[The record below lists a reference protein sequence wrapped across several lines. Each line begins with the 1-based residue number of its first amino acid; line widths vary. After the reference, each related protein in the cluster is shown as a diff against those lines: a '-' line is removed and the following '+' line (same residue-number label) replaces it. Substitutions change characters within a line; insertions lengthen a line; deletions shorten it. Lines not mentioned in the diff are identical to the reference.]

1 MKNLKVLTCLALLTI
16 SGSLALPSR
25 GANAALLE
33 KLTLEDLLN
42 VPIVT
47 ASAVKEKPSDSPANA
62 YVISGDTIRDR
73 GYSNLLDLLE
83 DIPQIQIT
91 RNSESGHGN
100 TVAMQGMNG
109 VERFQ
114 IMIDGIRVTPVTG
127 NLYAMG
133 RQFSL
138 SNARQVEIILGP
150 MSALYGADVFSGVIN
165 IVTRSG
171 HEMTNDRIDLGF
183 AENSTRDI
191 AVTAGAVINEGTRSG
206 LFLQDESAV
215 AFTAHQFRSR
225 GHFMPKHYPDEYAWY
240 NNEFQAGRVLNG
252 PGSAAETAVAFRPWR
267 ADEESDFLHFRLN
280 LENLEI
286 GVIRMTESH
295 SSSTGV
301 RPEYTLYN
309 KDAIF
314 RTHYNTVY
322 GRHIYRAANS
332 RWQLQSQISHHF
344 YELDPQSRFFNNFS
358 GYQAAYKYARDESTD
373 IEERF
378 SYHLRDDRLLMV
390 GLTWQEHSSL
400 PRTADLA
407 WPFDPDRSAGSQG
420 YIYPGSDLSVIAPQG
435 IPQEFYK
442 IRYTNLGGYAQL
454 HLNRESAT
462 QYIFGARYDKNSLY
476 GSSFNPRVG
485 IVYKPGD
492 KTNIKLMCGTA
503 FLAPPP
509 DKTYAH
515 FGTFA
520 ADPGKPGD
528 IKSYYM
534 NIANPDL
541 KPEKISSLQS
551 EFTYSFSEN
560 LRATVNAYNSHIS
573 DMQRGGVILGAGI
586 FKGKPVDTLA
596 HWSNLGNARAYGGTV
611 RLDAL
616 KNYQNYTLNYYG
628 AFTCSNGDIAGEP
641 LPYSAKHS
649 VKAGLTFK
657 NRRLTVSP
665 RLIYQGR
672 SYNQLKDAQGNRQS
686 SDPYTVTNLYLQ
698 YRCCR
703 QANLTRAFFI
713 NISNLT
719 DVRYYHPG
727 FAEGGVGFSAAP
739 QAPRLITG
747 GMTFEF

>member
-1 MKNLKVLTCLALLTI
+1 MKNLKILICLALITITGSITLTADMA
-16 SGSLALPSR
+16 SGAM
-25 GANAALLE
+25 LE

-47 ASAVKEKPSDSPANA
+47 ASAVKEKPSDSPTNA
-62 YVISGDTIRDR
+62 YVISGETIRDR

-83 DIPQIQIT
+83 DVPQIQIA

-100 TVAMQGMNG
+100 TVSMQGMNG

-114 IMIDGIRVTPVTG
+114 IMIDGVRVTPVTG

-138 SNARQVEIILGP
+138 RNARQVEIILGP

-171 HEMTNDRIDLGF
+171 YEMPHDHLDLGF
-183 AENSTRDI
+183 ADNSTHDLSI
-191 AVTAGAVINEGTRSG
+191 AAGAVINQGEHSG
-206 LFLQDESAV
+206 RFLQDEAAV

-225 GHFMPKHYPDEYAWY
+225 GAFMPKYYPDEYAWY

-252 PGSAAETAVAFRPWR
+252 PGAAESVVAFQPWR
-267 ADEESDFLHFRLN
+267 ADEEADFMHFRLN

-301 RPEYTLYN
+301 RPEFTLYY

-314 RTHYNTVY
+314 KTHYNTVY
-322 GRHIYRAANS
+322 GRHTHKAANG

-358 GYQAAYKYARDESTD
+358 GYQAAYKYARDESTA
-373 IEERF
+373 IEERL
-378 SYHLRDDRLLMV
+378 SYNLRDDRLLMLGV
-390 GLTWQEHSSL
+390 TWQEHSSL

-407 WPFDPDRSAGSQG
+407 WPFDPDRSAGEQG
-420 YIYPGSDLSVIAPQG
+420 YIYPGSDLSTIEPQG

-442 IRYTNLGGYAQL
+442 TRYTNLGGYAQL
-454 HLNRESAT
+454 HLNRDSAT

-485 IVYKPGD
+485 IVHRPGD
-492 KTNIKLMCGTA
+492 KTNIKLMYGTA
-503 FLAPPP
+503 FLAPPT
-509 DKTYAH
+509 DKSYAH
-515 FGTFA
+515 FGAFA
-520 ADPGKPGD
+520 ADPDVPGD

-551 EFTYSFSEN
+551 EFTYSFTDN
-560 LRATVNAYNSHIS
+560 LRATISAYDSHIF
-573 DMQRGGVILGAGI
+573 DMQRGGIVIGAGT

-596 HWSNLGNARAYGGTV
+596 HWSNLGEARAYGGTA
-611 RLDAL
+611 RLDAV
-616 KNYQNYTLNYYG
+616 KNYENFTLSYYG
-628 AFTCSNGDIAGEP
+628 AFTYSNGDIAGEP

-649 VKAGLTFK
+649 IKAGLTFK
-657 NRRLTVSP
+657 NRRFTVSP
-665 RLIYQGR
+665 RVIYQGR
-672 SYNQLKDAQGNRQS
+672 SYNQLKDAQGNRLS
-686 SDPYTVTNLYLQ
+686 SDPFIVANLYLQ

-703 QANLTRAFFI
+703 HENMTRAIFI
-713 NISNLT
+713 NITNLT
-719 DVRYYHPG
+719 DQRYYHPG

>member
-1 MKNLKVLTCLALLTI
+1 MAI
-16 SGSLALPSR
+16 SASMDLPTHEAS
-25 GANAALLE
+25 AAVLE
-33 KLTLEDLLN
+33 KLSLEELLN
-42 VPIVT
+42 IPIVS
-47 ASAVKEKPSDSPANA
+47 ASAIKEKPSDSPANA
-62 YVISGDTIRDR
+62 YVISGETIRDR
-73 GYSNLLDLLE
+73 GYTNLLDLLE
-83 DIPQIQIT
+83 DVPQIQVT
-91 RNSESGHGN
+91 RLSESGHGSSV
-100 TVAMQGMNG
+100 TIQGMNG

-138 SNARQVEIILGP
+138 RNARQVEIILGP

-165 IVTRSG
+165 IVTRKG
-171 HEMTNDRIDLGF
+171 DEMIHDRIDLGF
-183 AENSTRDI
+183 AGNSTHDVAI
-191 AVTAGAVINEGTRSG
+191 SAGAVFNKDSRSG
-206 LFLQDESAV
+206 RFLQDESAA

-240 NNEFQAGRVLNG
+240 NNEFQTGRVLNG
-252 PGSAAETAVAFRPWR
+252 PGSAAETTVAFSPYR
-267 ADEESDFLHFRLN
+267 ADEESDFVHFRFN
-280 LENLEI
+280 AENFEA
-286 GVIRMTESH
+286 GVIRMTEAH

-301 RPEYTLYN
+301 RPEYTLYH
-309 KDAIF
+309 KDANF
-314 RTHYNTVY
+314 KTHYNTIY
-322 GRHIYRAANS
+322 GRHVHKKENS

-358 GYQAAYKYARDESTD
+358 GYQAAYKFARDESTA
-373 IEERF
+373 IEERI
-378 SYHLRDDRLLMV
+378 SYELRDDRLLMV
-390 GLTWQEHSSL
+390 GLTWHEHSSL

-407 WPFDPDRSAGSQG
+407 WPFAPDRSTALQG
-420 YIYPGSDLSVIAPQG
+420 HIYPGSDLSTIEPRG

-442 IRYTNLGGYAQL
+442 IRYTNLGGYTQL
-454 HLNRESAT
+454 HLNRDSDT

-485 IVYKPGD
+485 IVHRPD
-492 KTNIKLMCGTA
+492 EKTNVKFMYGTA

-515 FGTFA
+515 FGAFA
-520 ADPGKPGD
+520 ADPNNPGD

-541 KPEKISSLQS
+541 KPERISSLQS
-551 EFTYSFSEN
+551 ELTYSFCDN
-560 LRATVNAYNSHIS
+560 LRATLSAYDSHIS
-573 DMQRGGVILGAGI
+573 DMQRGGIILGTGI

-596 HWSNLGNARAYGGTV
+596 HWGTLGKARTYGGSL
-611 RLDAL
+611 RFDAL
-616 KNYQNYTLNYYG
+616 KNYREYTLNYFG
-628 AFTCSNGDIAGEP
+628 AFTYSNGDIAGQP

-649 VKAGLTFK
+649 LKGGLTFR
-657 NRRLTVSP
+657 NNRLTVSP

-672 SYNQLKDAQGNRQS
+672 SYNQLKDALGRRIS
-686 SDPYTVTNLYLQ
+686 SDPYTVANLYLQ

-703 QANLTRAFFI
+703 KKSMTRALFI
-713 NISNLT
+713 NITNLT
-719 DVRYYHPG
+719 DLRYYHPG